1 MNDLQDRFNETHM
14 KKKLE
19 EMRNHYKLRDPK
31 RIDRI
36 LKLIEER
43 WKRSSDLRFF
53 QLLESIFGCQL
64 KRNQCF
70 FAQEDD
76 VTEERLRVA

>member
-1 MNDLQDRFNETHM
+1 MENIDFERLDE
-14 KKKLE
+14 KLK
-19 EMRNHYKLRDPK
+19 EMRKHYKPRDPK

-36 LKLIEER
+36 LKLIEVR
-43 WKRSSDLRFF
+43 WKRSPDLRFF
-53 QLLESIFGCQL
+53 QLLEGIFGCQL